1 MLADLRRALR
11 LLTRRPGYTAA
22 IVLTLALGIG
32 ANTAT
37 FSLVHAVLLRPLPYA
52 DPDSLVLAVAH
63 TIGQPVEHDSH
74 GTLNGRTVVE
84 WHRGATTLASVA
96 LLQSWETNLEPRLD
110 LIASGGAARLNGT
123 FVTANFFE
131 LLGARAAAGRV
142 FDSRDGG
149 RGEPLAVLS
158 DGAWRRHF
166 GADSAVIGQT
176 VDVNQGRAGR
186 VRFTIVG
193 VLPPAF
199 RFTYPLETEI
209 WTLFPW
215 TEVRPTPFAQYQFLG
230 RLADGATIDQAAA
243 QLTAISREVYR
254 RGGMS
259 AEEAARRD
267 VVVERLPDHVADDSR
282 QGVLL
287 LGAAAGVVLLL
298 ACINVALLL
307 LALMVDREQD
317 VAMRSALGAPRW
329 RIARQMLAES
339 AVLSAAGAALGA
351 GIALVLLPLLR
362 ALVPIGIPRGDEIG
376 IDWLVPATA
385 ALAAVATALGC
396 GLAPAWQAG
405 RRDLQAALKR
415 ATVASTPD
423 RQVALWRR
431 GIVAAQAGIVFVLL
445 VVSALLLQS
454 FWHIQRESLGFDGR
468 DLITMEMRLLN
479 PTYYQPG
486 RIGEFQRQVIERVR
500 ALPGVA
506 DAATTT
512 AVPMRGTD
520 FVYALRPVGGTR
532 RSAANGRTVDAN
544 YFATMRIPLRSGRLF
559 TATDTASA
567 PPVAIVSERYARALF
582 DGQNPI
588 GRAVE
593 FSPAPVEIVGVVAD
607 VRHEDVKIEPG
618 PAIYFPRTQQEN
630 ELICLI
636 VRPSAGAGDL
646 VPAIRRAIAAID
658 PEQPVQYAT
667 TIDGILRDNTS
678 EERFF
683 TAATVTFAVVAV
695 LLAVAGL
702 AGVVSRTLA
711 ERLREIAIRLALGAA
726 PRRLLAGTMTA
737 ALGPVAAGML
747 LGAAASWMAARL
759 LAGFLYEVSPLD
771 PRAFAAA
778 AAVLLG
784 AAAAASY
791 VPARRAVRSD
801 PLHALRRE

>member
-1 MLADLRRALR
+1 MLADLRHALR
-11 LLTRRPGYTAA
+11 LLARRPGYTAA

-37 FSLVHAVLLRPLPYA
+37 FSLVHAVLLRPLPYT
-52 DPDSLVLAVAH
+52 DPGSLVLAVAH

-142 FDSRDGG
+142 FGSQDGG

-166 GADSAVIGQT
+166 GADHAIIGRAI
-176 VDVNQGRAGR
+176 DVNQGRAGR

-230 RLADGATIDQAAA
+230 RLADGATIEQTAA
-243 QLTAISREVYR
+243 QLTTISREVYR

-267 VVVERLPDHVADDSR
+267 VVVERLPDHVADHSR

-287 LGAAAGVVLLL
+287 LGAAAGVVLLI

-307 LALMVDREQD
+307 LALMVDRERD

-339 AVLSAAGAALGA
+339 AMLSAAGAALGV
-351 GIALVLLPLLR
+351 GLALALLPLLR
-362 ALVPIGIPRGDEIG
+362 ALVPIGIPRGDEIAV
-376 IDWLVPATA
+376 DWFVVAAA
-385 ALAAVATALGC
+385 ALATAVTAVLC
-396 GLAPAWQAG
+396 GVAPAWQAG
-405 RRDLQAALKR
+405 RRDLQPALKR
-415 ATVASTPD
+415 ATAASTPD
-423 RQVALWRR
+423 RLVASWRR
-431 GIVAAQAGIVFVLL
+431 GIVAAQAGVVFLLL
-445 VVSALLLQS
+445 VVAALLLQS
-454 FWHIQRESLGFDGR
+454 FWHIQREARGFEAR

-479 PTYYQPG
+479 PKYHEPG
-486 RIGEFQRQVIERVR
+486 RIAEFQRRVIERVR

-506 DAATTT
+506 EAATTT

-520 FVYALRPVGGTR
+520 FTYMLRPVGGTR
-532 RSAANGRTVDAN
+532 RAAANGRTVDAG
-544 YFATMRIPLRSGRLF
+544 YFATLRIPLLSGRLF
-559 TATDTASA
+559 GPADDADA
-567 PPVAIVSERYARALF
+567 PPVAIVSAGYAEALF
-582 DGQNPI
+582 GDRNAI
-588 GRAVE
+588 GRTLE

-607 VRHEDVKIEPG
+607 VRYEDVKRDAK
-618 PAIYFPRTQQEN
+618 PAIYFPRTQHEN
-630 ELICLI
+630 ELICLVVRPAPGAGSLAADI
-636 VRPSAGAGDL
+636 VR
-646 VPAIRRAIAAID
+646 AIREID

-683 TAATVTFAVVAV
+683 TAATVTFALVAL

-726 PRRLLAGTMTA
+726 PRRLMAGTMTT

-784 AAAAASY
+784 AAAVACY
-791 VPARRAVRSD
+791 VPARHALRSD
-801 PLHALRRE
+801 PLHTLRRE